1 MRGSKSGTRGT
12 RTMPDLSGL
21 GLAFA
26 TVGFTFYTLAW
37 ALSPTWYNTL
47 GVAISLSLMV
57 WWGVR

>member
-1 MRGSKSGTRGT
+1 
-12 RTMPDLSGL
+12 MPDLSGL